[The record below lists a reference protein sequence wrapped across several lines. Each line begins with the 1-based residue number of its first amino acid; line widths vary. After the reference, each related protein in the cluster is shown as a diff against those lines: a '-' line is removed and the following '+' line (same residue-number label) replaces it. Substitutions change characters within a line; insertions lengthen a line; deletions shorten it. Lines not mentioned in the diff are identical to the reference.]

1 MENYEREKMT
11 KEKNIINNWSYYMTF
26 PCKPNSKIPA
36 TRQGFKD
43 AKLGQDVTTLSNQGY
58 NVALALSMSGLIA
71 FDLDYH
77 DENSTADEDL
87 KLLEE
92 KLGKLPKT
100 ITQSTATG
108 KGKHLIFLSK
118 GITNPIGRIGH
129 FCDVKYNGYIMIAPS
144 VINGK
149 QYQIIDGIDE
159 TGNFI
164 IAELPKAWID
174 YINKDTNFNQQ
185 RAKKSEIT
193 SIEHI
198 VYRDIDIEKMFNN
211 CTYLRYCRDNA
222 DILSE
227 PEWFSMISILAQI
240 EDSDELIHNLS
251 EPYPKYNYVETQ
263 KKIDNARKF
272 GHSQSCQYLS
282 ENYSDICRNCTN
294 SHKKEV

>member
-1 MENYEREKMT
+1 MT
-11 KEKNIINNWSYYMTF
+11 KEKNIINNWSQHMTF
-26 PCKPNSKIPA
+26 RCKPNSKIPA
-36 TRQGFKD
+36 TWQGFKD

-71 FDLDYH
+71 LDLDYH
-77 DENSTADEDL
+77 CENATPEEDL
-87 KLLEE
+87 QKLEQD
-92 KLGKLPKT
+92 LGAKLPKT
-100 ITQSTATG
+100 LTQSTASG
-108 KGKHLIFLSK
+108 NGKHLIFSAK
-118 GITNPIGRIGH
+118 GITNPIGRIGK
-129 FCDVKYNGYIMIAPS
+129 FIDVKYNGYIMISPS
-144 VINGK
+144 IINGK

-159 TGNFI
+159 NGNFT
-164 IAELPKAWID
+164 IAELPKVWLD
-174 YINKDTNFNQQ
+174 YINKDTDFTQQ
-185 RAKKSEIT
+185 QAKKSEIT

-211 CTYLRYCRDNA
+211 CAYLRYCRDNA

-251 EPYPKYNYVETQ
+251 EPYPKYNCVETQ

-282 ENYSDICRNCTN
+282 ENYSDICKNCTN
-294 SHKKEV
+294 SNNKGA